1 MYERKIL
8 CLISSILFIL
18 SFSIEISIASFSEP
32 IYYKLPLL
40 EYFPSNIYAFNDEK
54 IWMIIPRISKI
65 GCLNPKLSS
74 ISLYDL
80 PKDSIPSDI
89 TIVGENMFLIFS
101 GKTFLTLFSLNS
113 FNFSFYELNYEP
125 IDLASYKDGV
135 WITLPDINEII
146 FFSLSSKEISKRIKC
161 STLSTK
167 NVLTISSNYLWAI
180 LDTRYQIARISLN
193 SYETKILNLS
203 SNVLL
208 LSSSI
213 NDEIWIFNE
222 KNEILKIDQNGK
234 IIYKKF
240 LGEGAILINELASSQ
255 DGSLWYI
262 DIGRKRIGHI
272 TNDGIKEEML
282 VKDISI
288 RAFSLSPNNK
298 LWFIDEKNNQIGFV
312 EYTKES
318 INETTSIITTE
329 QTTFT
334 SVTNTPISP
343 MIFTELLFGIL
354 LIFPIVILLIKKI
367 SKKRRR

>member
-1 MYERKIL
+1 MYEKKIL
-8 CLISSILFIL
+8 FLISLIFLIL

-32 IYYKLPLL
+32 IYYKLPSS
-40 EYFPSNIYAFNDEK
+40 EYSPSNIYAFNDEK
-54 IWMIIPRISKI
+54 IWMIIPKISKI

-80 PKDSIPSDI
+80 LKDSIPNDI
-89 TIVGENMFLIFS
+89 TIVGEDMFLIFS
-101 GKTFLTLFSLNS
+101 GKTFLTLFSLNK

-125 IDLASYKDGV
+125 IDLAPYKDGV
-135 WITLPDINEII
+135 WITLPDINEIV

-167 NVLTISSNYLWAI
+167 NVLAISSNYLWAI
-180 LDTRYQIARISLN
+180 LDSRYQIARISLN
-193 SYETKILNLS
+193 NYETKILNLS
-203 SNVLL
+203 SNALL

-222 KNEILKIDQNGK
+222 ENEILKIDQNGK
-234 IIYKKF
+234 IIYKTF

-272 TNDGIKEEML
+272 TYDGKKEEML
-282 VKDISI
+282 VKDTSI
-288 RAFSLSPNNK
+288 RAFSLSPSNK
-298 LWFIDEKNNQIGFV
+298 LWFIDEKNNRIGFI
-312 EYTKES
+312 EYIKES
-318 INETTSIITTE
+318 ISETTSIITTE

-334 SVTNTPISP
+334 SVTTTPISP
-343 MIFTELLFGIL
+343 MVLTELLLGFL
-354 LIFPIVILLIKKI
+354 LIFPIIFLLIKKFFKR
-367 SKKRRR
+367 KK